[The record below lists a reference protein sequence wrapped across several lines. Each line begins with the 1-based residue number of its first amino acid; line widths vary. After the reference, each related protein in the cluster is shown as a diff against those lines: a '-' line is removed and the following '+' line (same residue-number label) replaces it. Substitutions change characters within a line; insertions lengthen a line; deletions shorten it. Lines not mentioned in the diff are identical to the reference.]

1 MATPIV
7 GFLAV
12 SAGFA
17 VAAAPVDAAGA
28 GEGVA
33 VLVPQPATVA
43 TKAPAT
49 ARVINFFKV
58 RPSLKGVLFIIY
70 ITYYTGSKHQ
80 NKCNILMC
88 SIEILITL

>member
-33 VLVPQPATVA
+33 LVPQPATVA

-49 ARVINFFKV
+49 ASVINFFKV

-70 ITYYTGSKHQ
+70 IPYYTGSKHQ